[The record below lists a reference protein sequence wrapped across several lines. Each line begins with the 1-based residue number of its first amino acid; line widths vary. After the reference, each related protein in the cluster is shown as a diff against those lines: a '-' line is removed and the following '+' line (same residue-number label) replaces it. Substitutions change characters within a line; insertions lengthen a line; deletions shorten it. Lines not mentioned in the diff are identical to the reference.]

1 VEVDEREGEGASLS
15 GKVERSLMLWLPL
28 MDRYPIYK
36 KKTKNMFIFQYDISW
51 PCLPVLLLLLLV

>member
-36 KKTKNMFIFQYDISW
+36 KKVGKRFIFKYYIS
-51 PCLPVLLLLLLV
+51 